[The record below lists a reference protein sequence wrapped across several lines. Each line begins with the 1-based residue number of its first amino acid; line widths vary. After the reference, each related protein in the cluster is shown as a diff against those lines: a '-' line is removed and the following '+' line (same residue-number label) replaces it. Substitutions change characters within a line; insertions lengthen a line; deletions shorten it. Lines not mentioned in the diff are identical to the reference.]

1 MRRTAPFL
9 LFSALMCMVAGS
21 AGAQDTPSVLVAKVD
36 GSIDR
41 TLASYLVDSIEEAE
55 REGSTLVLQLDSA
68 GTLDQDAVALAER
81 IHDASVPV
89 IVWVGPAPAKAEG
102 AALLF
107 LYAASLGAVAP
118 GAGVGPLEPLDL
130 AGDEPAI
137 PQREVEALAT
147 GWVQERRRA
156 TPPMF
161 PDRPV
166 PARAALD
173 GHVASVAAV
182 SITDL
187 LDQADGHTVGTAD
200 GEVTLETKIA
210 TSEAEQRVT
219 VRFTELGPL
228 DRVLHA
234 AASPTW
240 IYVLLVLGLAAL
252 AFEATQPGFGFA
264 GFAGLG
270 MLALAVYGLTVVPFS
285 PLGLGLLL
293 AGIGLLTLDVRL
305 RTLGPLSFAGML
317 AFIAGR
323 CWSSGAS
330 PGDRRLPVAHRS
342 VLGRRVPYWGF
353 GLTVAVQ
360 SRDRLTS
367 TQRGLVGL
375 VGEARGEL
383 RPDGPVFV
391 KGALWRGRS
400 SDGPIPAG
408 SRIRVRGVDGLIL
421 RVQQEPSPPRAPICR
436 TRPSH
441 RPWSAWPGR
450 LVAFVCCDSLRI
462 HRAEQQAESLGRSV
476 TKDLSKAS
484 QTGERSGGGAHSRR
498 LDLGLAVRRSVQGR
512 GFVPVLRAQLLREA

>member
-1 MRRTAPFL
+1 MRRAAPFL
-9 LFSALMCMVAGS
+9 LLSALMCIVGGS

-41 TLASYLVDSIEEAE
+41 TLASYLVDSIEDAE

-89 IVWVGPAPAKAEG
+89 IVWVGPAPAKAAG
-102 AALLF
+102 TGLLF

-130 AGDEPAI
+130 AGDEPEI
-137 PQREVEALAT
+137 PPSETEALAT
-147 GWVQERRRA
+147 GWVEERGRE
-156 TPPMF
+156 TPLSF

-173 GHVASVAAV
+173 GHVASVAAI
-182 SITDL
+182 SIPDL
-187 LDQADGHTVGTAD
+187 LDQVDGRTVGTAD

-210 TSEAEQRVT
+210 TSEAEPRVT
-219 VRFTELGPL
+219 VRFTDLGPF

-264 GFAGLG
+264 GFSGLG

-305 RTLGPLSFAGML
+305 RKLGPLSLAGML
-317 AFIAGR
+317 AFVAG
-323 CWSSGAS
+323 
-330 PGDRRLPVAHRS
+330 S
-342 VLGRRVPYWGF
+342 VLVFGDVADEIDVSPWLIGSFSVAAFLYWGF

-360 SRDRLTS
+360 SRDRLTT

-383 RPDGPVFV
+383 KPDGPVFV

-421 RVQQEPSPPRAPICR
+421 RVEQEPPTAQGP
-436 TRPSH
+436 
-441 RPWSAWPGR
+441 
-450 LVAFVCCDSLRI
+450 
-462 HRAEQQAESLGRSV
+462 
-476 TKDLSKAS
+476 DLP
-484 QTGERSGGGAHSRR
+484 H
-498 LDLGLAVRRSVQGR
+498 
-512 GFVPVLRAQLLREA
+512 EA

>member
-1 MRRTAPFL
+1 MRRAAPFL
-9 LFSALMCMVAGS
+9 LLSALMCIIGGS

-41 TLASYLVDSIEEAE
+41 TLASYLVDSIEDAE

-89 IVWVGPAPAKAEG
+89 IVWVGPSPAKAAG
-102 AALLF
+102 TGLLF

-118 GAGVGPLEPLDL
+118 GAGVGPVEPLDL
-130 AGDEPAI
+130 AGDEPEI
-137 PQREVEALAT
+137 PPSEVEALAT
-147 GWVQERRRA
+147 RWVEERGRE
-156 TPPMF
+156 TPLSF

-173 GHVASVAAV
+173 EHIASVAAI
-182 SITDL
+182 SIPDL
-187 LDQADGHTVGTAD
+187 LDQVDGRTVGTAD

-219 VRFTELGPL
+219 VRFTELGPF

-264 GFAGLG
+264 GFSGLG
-270 MLALAVYGLTVVPFS
+270 MLALAAYGLTVVPFS

-305 RTLGPLSFAGML
+305 RKLGPLSLVGML
-317 AFIAGR
+317 AFV
-323 CWSSGAS
+323 SG
-330 PGDRRLPVAHRS
+330 S
-342 VLGRRVPYWGF
+342 VLVFGDVADEIDVSPWLIGSFSVAAFLYWGF

-360 SRDRLTS
+360 SRDRLTT

-383 RPDGPVFV
+383 KPDGPVFV

-400 SDGPIPAG
+400 SDGPIAAG

-421 RVQQEPSPPRAPICR
+421 RVEPEPPTAQGP
-436 TRPSH
+436 
-441 RPWSAWPGR
+441 
-450 LVAFVCCDSLRI
+450 
-462 HRAEQQAESLGRSV
+462 
-476 TKDLSKAS
+476 DLP
-484 QTGERSGGGAHSRR
+484 H
-498 LDLGLAVRRSVQGR
+498 
-512 GFVPVLRAQLLREA
+512 EA

>member
-1 MRRTAPFL
+1 MRRAASFL
-9 LFSALMCMVAGS
+9 LFSALMCIVAGS
-21 AGAQDTPSVLVAKVD
+21 AGAQETPSVLVAKVD

-89 IVWVGPAPAKAEG
+89 IVWVGPAPAKAAG

-137 PQREVEALAT
+137 PRREVEALAT
-147 GWVQERRRA
+147 GWLEERGGD
-156 TPPMF
+156 TPPSF

-173 GHVASVAAV
+173 GQVASVAPV

-187 LDQADGHTVGTAD
+187 LDQVDGRTVGTAD

-210 TSEAEQRVT
+210 TSEAQQRVS

-305 RTLGPLSFAGML
+305 RRLGPLSFAGML
-317 AFIAGR
+317 AFVAG
-323 CWSSGAS
+323 
-330 PGDRRLPVAHRS
+330 S
-342 VLGRRVPYWGF
+342 VLVFGGVAGEIDVSPWLIGSASVAAFLYWGF

-408 SRIRVRGVDGLIL
+408 SRVRVRGVDGLIL
-421 RVQQEPSPPRAPICR
+421 RVQQEPPPQGP
-436 TRPSH
+436 
-441 RPWSAWPGR
+441 
-450 LVAFVCCDSLRI
+450 
-462 HRAEQQAESLGRSV
+462 
-476 TKDLSKAS
+476 DL
-484 QTGERSGGGAHSRR
+484 
-498 LDLGLAVRRSVQGR
+498 
-512 GFVPVLRAQLLREA
+512 PNEA